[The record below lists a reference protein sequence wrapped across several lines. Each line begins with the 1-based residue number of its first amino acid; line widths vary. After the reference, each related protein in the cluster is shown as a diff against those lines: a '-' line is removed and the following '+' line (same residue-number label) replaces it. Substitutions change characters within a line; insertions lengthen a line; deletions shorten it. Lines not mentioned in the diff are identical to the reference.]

1 MSHKNRCINWN
12 STPINRRFNW
22 FDIFAVRPFS
32 RLYFTISYCAAIKIT
47 LVALCFSAIFQL
59 SINDGN
65 VPPLHAI
72 SIISFA
78 YFSLFSILLLLPVP
92 QLIRY
97 FSESFQRIL
106 VRVLRY
112 SRLTFFHLC
121 YDSASLFA
129 FSVQFIPPSFSKTVY
144 KLF

>member
-12 STPINRRFNW
+12 SAPINLW
-22 FDIFAVRPFS
+22 FDIFTVRPFVNIFLQLILLLKS
-32 RLYFTISYCAAIKIT
+32 HLLHDAPLHCLGFPSIIAM
-47 LVALCFSAIFQL
+47 LCPSHAIFK
-59 SINDGN
+59 
-65 VPPLHAI
+65 I
-72 SIISFA
+72 SSA
-78 YFSLFSILLLLPVP
+78 YFSLFSIFLLLPVP

-97 FSESFQRIL
+97 FLKISQCI
-106 VRVLRY
+106 RVWMLWY
-112 SRLTFFHLC
+112 SRLTVFHLC